1 MADERQ
7 ERWNQQSGPGSPSH
21 SGQGGSQGFD
31 RDATR
36 QHDEQGR
43 GNQQGQQ
50 TQQKKDPR
58 SSERD
63 EGTQKSGTR

>member
-7 ERWNQQSGPGSPSH
+7 EERNQQSRSGSPSH
-21 SGQGGSQGFD
+21 SGPGGLHGSD

-36 QHDEQGR
+36 QQNEQGR

-50 TQQKKDPR
+50 TPKKDPQ
-58 SSERD
+58 SSKRD
-63 EGTQKSGTR
+63 EGAQKSGTR